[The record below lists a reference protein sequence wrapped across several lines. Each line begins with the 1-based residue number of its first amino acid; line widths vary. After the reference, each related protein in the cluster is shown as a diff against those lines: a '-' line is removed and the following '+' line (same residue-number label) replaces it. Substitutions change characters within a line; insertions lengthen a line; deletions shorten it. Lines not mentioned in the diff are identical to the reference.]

1 VDKLFQMLM
10 TVASRVT
17 LAFTALGVVIHL
29 ACSTAARPPATL
41 KIEPLALAAAEPSL
55 APQLT
60 VNGDHA
66 LVSWIETQA
75 DTSVLKFAERTPSG
89 WSEPRTAASG
99 TDWFVNWADVPSVFR
114 LDNGTLAA
122 HWLQTTDAASEAYDL
137 RLAFSKD
144 GGSTWSTPI
153 SPHHD
158 GTKTQHGFASLF
170 QTPGAGLGLVWLDG
184 RAVANDGHG
193 TDNMSLRAAVFE
205 PNGNQISESLI
216 DDRVCDCCPTSVAVA
231 AEGPIVVFR
240 DRSATEVR
248 DISVSRM
255 TGGQWSRP
263 QTVHDD
269 GWEIAACPVNGPAVS
284 ARGRTVAVAW
294 MTAKNDQ
301 GRAFA
306 AFSKDGGATFG
317 APVRLDDQES
327 LGRVDIELLDD
338 GSAFASW
345 VELSDRRAELRI
357 RWIDGSGARGAAQSV
372 AGVGTERT
380 TGYPRLARV
389 GRQLLF
395 AWTETAN
402 GRSTARTAVAG
413 W

>member
-1 VDKLFQMLM
+1 M
-10 TVASRVT
+10 TIAARVT
-17 LAFTALGVVIHL
+17 LALGTAGVVIHV
-29 ACSTAARPPATL
+29 ACSTSAHPPAAL

-55 APQLT
+55 APQMT
-60 VNGDHA
+60 VNGDRV
-66 LVSWIETQA
+66 LVSWVETRA
-75 DTSVLKFAERTPSG
+75 DTSLLKFAERTPAG
-89 WSEPRTAASG
+89 WSEPRIAASG
-99 TDWFVNWADVPSVFR
+99 EDWFVNPADVPSVFR

-144 GGSTWSTPI
+144 GGGNWTPPV

-158 GTKTQHGFASLF
+158 GTKSQHGFGSLF
-170 QTPGAGLGLVWLDG
+170 QAPGAGLGLVWLDG

-193 TDNMSLRAAVFE
+193 NDNMSLRAAVFE
-205 PNGNQISESLI
+205 PNGTQMSESLI

-231 AEGPIVVFR
+231 AEGPVVVFR

-248 DISVSRM
+248 DISVSRT
-255 TGGQWSRP
+255 TGGQWSKP

-269 GWEIAACPVNGPAVS
+269 GWQIAACPVNGPAVS

-294 MTAKNDQ
+294 MTAKDDQ

-306 AFSKDGGATFG
+306 AFSNDGGATFG
-317 APVRLDDQES
+317 APVRLDDQAS
-327 LGRVDIELLDD
+327 LGRVDIELLEDE
-338 GSAFASW
+338 SAFASW
-345 VELSDRRAELRI
+345 VELSDRRAELRV

-372 AGVGTERT
+372 AGIGTERA

-402 GRSTARTAVAG
+402 GRSTVRTAVAG